1 MTAIARRETLLVVVL
16 WSTSA
21 YIAWTKA
28 ILHIK
33 RASLTMPSL
42 FQRAWPKKPAHA
54 TKTGIYFTIGNSKSF
69 CIQSVKGNRC
79 MKVSNVGRKPH
90 RKKIERILERL
101 FHLACSQ
108 FLSWVES
115 VTKSNKQNA
124 KIIPHIRSKSAV
136 KHWAMQDTAA
146 CFSHLLAVTANVPK
160 RTFIICLTTRAA
172 SQSHF
177 ALNFDISRDGV
188 SPK

>member
-1 MTAIARRETLLVVVL
+1 MPDKNSAWLQPPAAQKLDKKDFLHRIIVQSFTRRYDCYSYRRETLLL

-21 YIAWTKA
+21 IYIAWTKA

-90 RKKIERILERL
+90 RKKNRKN
-101 FHLACSQ
+101 S
-108 FLSWVES
+108 
-115 VTKSNKQNA
+115 
-124 KIIPHIRSKSAV
+124 
-136 KHWAMQDTAA
+136 
-146 CFSHLLAVTANVPK
+146 
-160 RTFIICLTTRAA
+160 RAA
-172 SQSHF
+172 LHARNF
-177 ALNFDISRDGV
+177 CRGLNLL
-188 SPK
+188 PKAINKTPKLFPTSAQNPQ